1 MGFCIGFAPISWLRM
16 ARAGERYEFKKVGME
31 TRTETASGVSR
42 RPGASFLADRQ
53 FVFLVLTNIL
63 VFGLAVM
70 LAGSDFVGAYNLQ
83 SMAAQLPEL
92 GLLALGVMLAM
103 VSGNGGIDLSGIAL
117 ANLSGVL
124 AGLLASHF
132 ISADEAPMFYTC
144 AFIALALLAGG
155 VGGMLNGALIAWC
168 RLTPI
173 LATLGTQLFFTG
185 VAVVLTNGSALRL
198 GYIEPLDAF
207 GNSTLGG
214 VPICFMAFLAI
225 AAVLAVMLKR
235 TPFGIRLYLLGSKAK
250 AARYAGIPVQR
261 MLFLTYTVC
270 GLLSGMAG
278 AVIAARTSSVKW
290 DYGSSYVMISILIV
304 VAAGVRP
311 EGGYGRLICVLL
323 SAMALQLLASMFNFL
338 DVSSFFRDCAWGAML
353 LVFLVVSRFDYRTFF
368 RIRRP
373 GSDGPASLP
382 RAGRT
387 S

>member
-1 MGFCIGFAPISWLRM
+1 
-16 ARAGERYEFKKVGME
+16 ME
-31 TRTETASGVSR
+31 TSTKTSSNALHGLAAGV
-42 RPGASFLADRQ
+42 LADRQ

-63 VFGLAVM
+63 VFSLAIV
-70 LAGSDFVGAYNLQ
+70 LAGADFVSAYNLQ

-92 GLLALGVMLAM
+92 GLLAFGVMLAM

-117 ANLSGVL
+117 ANLSGIL

-132 ISADEAPMFYTC
+132 IPADETPLLYTC
-144 AFIALALLAGG
+144 GFIVLALLAGSM
-155 VGGMLNGALIAWC
+155 GGMLNGALIAWC

-173 LATLGTQLFFTG
+173 LATLGTQLIFTG
-185 VAVVLTNGSALRL
+185 IAVVLTNGSALRL

-214 VPICFMAFLAI
+214 FPICFIAFLAV
-225 AAVLAVMLKR
+225 AAALALVLKQ
-235 TPFGIRLYLLGSKAK
+235 TPFGIRLYLLGSNAK
-250 AARYAGIPVQR
+250 AASYAGIPVQR

-270 GLLSGMAG
+270 GLLAGLAG

-368 RIRRP
+368 RCRSP
-373 GSDGPASLP
+373 GPGVPASLP
-382 RAGRT
+382 RAGRAP
-387 S
+387 